1 MARKVPLVPTKSV
14 TDYSKVMKLANSVQK
29 QPKLAIPRHK
39 ISKKETHHNFFLWIA
54 EVPLFTLWGTR
65 SPAHPQPA
73 VLPPPDVPR
82 GRAEHAVRPLP
93 PRLGRLLTLPPPPL
107 EGLTAPLSGFFPKT
121 GHAKSHKITHDHVI
135 AFPKFA
141 L

>member
-93 PRLGRLLTLPPPPL
+93 PRLGRLLTLPPPHWKASLPHCQ
-107 EGLTAPLSGFFPKT
+107 GFSQKRGT
-121 GHAKSHKITHDHVI
+121 QSRIKSRMTT
-135 AFPKFA
+135 
-141 L
+141 